1 MTTFHLPTTIL
12 IFEEGA
18 ISKMML
24 LSKMFAVEQQLLL
37 LFQAGDA
44 VVYTSFLAIVLFLNN

>member
-1 MTTFHLPTTIL
+1 
-12 IFEEGA
+12 
-18 ISKMML
+18 MML